1 MFDHCGA
8 MFGHLAA
15 IWDTFRAILA
25 KVLKTSNQKNTEP
38 EKKERTFFA
47 SCVSVFGFNG
57 CGMLLFMAVVRMLLL
72 ADCWLLTGCG
82 KDVLRYET
90 Q

>member
-1 MFDHCGA
+1 MFDNCGA

-25 KVLKTSNQKNTEP
+25 EVLKTSDQKNTEP
-38 EKKERTFFA
+38 EEKERTLFA
-47 SCVSVFGFNG
+47 NCSSVFGFKG

-72 ADCWLLTGCG
+72 ADCWLLTGSG
-82 KDVLRYET
+82 KDFLRYET